1 MKRSAFFASIALTA
15 GLAMPAFAQEIGGVT
30 VSEEDWGLVQQRC
43 TELQGEPIPEFLE
56 DEPLAT
62 EQVGAPEGIDI
73 SQLTREDCEEA
84 GLIGPTDPLD
94 TVGGSSDDDS
104 EDGGDDDDDAGEV
117 APQ

>member
-1 MKRSAFFASIALTA
+1 MKRSALFASIALTA

-43 TELQGEPIPEFLE
+43 TELQGEPIPEFL
-56 DEPLAT
+56 